1 MRRSGMKRGASSRA
15 RLARASRRERGIALL
30 IGATALLLQ
39 LILSPLGAHFA
50 HRAAPSAQLAELA
63 ALTGDPNVICADMN
77 DGPQNG
83 GPAHDKAECPGLCC
97 HLGHGLALFLVPPSP
112 SPKNFA
118 GFSVRL
124 SRAPAAFLTASAGA
138 TIAQPR
144 GPPLSA

>member
-1 MRRSGMKRGASSRA
+1 MKRGASSRA

-39 LILSPLGAHFA
+39 VILSPLSAHSA
-50 HRAAPSAQLAELA
+50 HRAAPSAQLGALAELA

-77 DGPQNG
+77 DGPQNS
-83 GPAHDKAECPGLCC
+83 GPAHDKADCSGLCC